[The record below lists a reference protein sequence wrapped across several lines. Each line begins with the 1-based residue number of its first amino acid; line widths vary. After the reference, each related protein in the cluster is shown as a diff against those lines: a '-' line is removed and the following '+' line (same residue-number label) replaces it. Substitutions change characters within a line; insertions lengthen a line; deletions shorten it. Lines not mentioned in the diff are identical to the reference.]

1 MKHKVIAYQL
11 ICIESGSCC
20 KSASIVEVATKADP
34 KELAPIL
41 CQNYNS
47 TLETDSNNANLV
59 ESEIEIKPG
68 NMWHKVST
76 CGDLCYDW
84 QVIRTELEIEVTF
97 PLNHRHEDGVELTFV

>member
-34 KELAPIL
+34 KELTPIL

-47 TLETDSNNANLV
+47 MLETDSNNANLV

-97 PLNHRHEDGVELTFV
+97 PLNHRHEDGVELTLA

>member
-1 MKHKVIAYQL
+1 MKHKVVVYQL

-20 KSASIVEVATKADP
+20 SSASIVEIATKADL
-34 KELAPIL
+34 KKLVPIL

-47 TLETDSNNANLV
+47 TLKTDSDNADLV

-68 NMWHKVST
+68 SMWHKEST

-84 QVIRTELEIEVTF
+84 QVIRTELKIEVTF
-97 PLNHRHEDGVELTFV
+97 PLVHYHEDGVELKLA

>member
-11 ICIESGSCC
+11 ICIESGDCC
-20 KSASIVEVATKADP
+20 TSASIVEVATKSNL

-47 TLETDSNNANLV
+47 TLETDSDNADLV

-68 NMWHKVST
+68 SMWQKVST
-76 CGDLCYDW
+76 SGDLCYDW
-84 QVIRTELEIEVTF
+84 QVIRTELDIEVTF
-97 PLNHRHEDGVELTFV
+97 PLNHSHEDGVELELK

>member
-20 KSASIVEVATKADP
+20 KSAAIVELATKANLKD
-34 KELAPIL
+34 LAPIL

-47 TLETDSNNANLV
+47 TLEGDSKNANLV

-68 NMWHKVST
+68 SMWHKAST

-84 QVIRTELEIEVTF
+84 QVVRTELEIEVMF
-97 PLNHRHEDGVELTFV
+97 PLDHRHEDGVELVLA